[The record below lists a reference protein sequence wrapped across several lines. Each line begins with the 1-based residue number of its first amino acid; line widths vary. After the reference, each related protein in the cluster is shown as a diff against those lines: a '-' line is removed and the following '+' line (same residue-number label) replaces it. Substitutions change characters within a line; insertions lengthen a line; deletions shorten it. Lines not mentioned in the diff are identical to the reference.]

1 MTTTAP
7 GRDPGAGPNRKEVR
21 TMSQHRQDI
30 PTEPSRWWIVAY
42 DGAAA
47 VVVGFVAAVIGDEVW
62 TWVHLVAVLFGVFTA
77 AVFLALGGHK
87 VLQRGE
93 ARLALVRRQEREDRR
108 AAAEHAERVRQTGT
122 WRGDLVGEVLTVRWD
137 PGTRTYWVQGWL
149 SDHWQQREERPWADL
164 ETLAATLTELE
175 RSGELSP
182 VDDEGTRAVRARLD
196 LPGWD
201 EYPDPVATQ
210 PDPEDTGVITY
221 TDGGL
226 PRRPVGETL
235 RPIDVARF
243 RD

>member
-1 MTTTAP
+1 
-7 GRDPGAGPNRKEVR
+7 
-21 TMSQHRQDI
+21 MSQHRQDI
-30 PTEPSRWWIVAY
+30 PTEPSRWWIVLYSLA
-42 DGAAA
+42 GVVALWVVLATIAA
-47 VVVGFVAAVIGDEVW
+47 ETW
-62 TWVHLVAVLFGVFTA
+62 TWVHLAAVLFGLFTA
-77 AVFLALGGHK
+77 AVFAALSGHK

-93 ARLALVRRQEREDRR
+93 ARLALIRRQEREDRR

-122 WRGDLVGEVLTVRWD
+122 WRGDLVGEVLAVRWD
-137 PGTRTYWVQGWL
+137 PATRTYWVQGWL

-201 EYPDPVATQ
+201 GADPDPVVTQ

-221 TDGGL
+221 TDTGL

-235 RPIDVARF
+235 RPIDTARF